1 MTMRHYAKFRNEEI
15 VLLGYKSSMNHVM
28 VCKVTM
34 LPADDQA
41 ALRQIASSIYA
52 QEKCDYLIPT
62 LQSERHKSGSDWFT
76 YLATRLH
83 RNDGSVSTIPLKE
96 LEDMNPEQKA
106 FFKGYGKTIA
116 EAKKNLDE
124 STESQGM
131 GHSQFGEDFD
141 HSGTGERLDGA
152 PAAILPPVVDT
163 NAQMLALMQQMAA
176 SQAATTEALTQ
187 LAANS
192 ANSKPAPAKKRATR
206 KKAVAKAS

>member
-1 MTMRHYAKFRNEEI
+1 MTMRHYAKFRKEEI
-15 VLLGYKSSMNHVM
+15 VILGYKSSMNHVM
-28 VCKVTM
+28 VCKVTT

-41 ALRQIASSIYA
+41 ALRQIASSVYA

-106 FFKGYGKTIA
+106 FFKGYGDSVSD
-116 EAKKNLDE
+116 AKKKIDE
-124 STESQGM
+124 STESHGL

-141 HSGTGERLDGA
+141 HSGTAERMDGA
-152 PAAILPPVVDT
+152 TEAILPPIVDT
-163 NAQMLALMQQMAA
+163 NAQMLALMTQMAA
-176 SQAATTEALTQ
+176 SQAATTEALTT
-187 LAANS
+187 LA
-192 ANSKPAPAKKRATR
+192 ANSKPAPVKRAPR
-206 KKAVAKAS
+206 KKAASKA